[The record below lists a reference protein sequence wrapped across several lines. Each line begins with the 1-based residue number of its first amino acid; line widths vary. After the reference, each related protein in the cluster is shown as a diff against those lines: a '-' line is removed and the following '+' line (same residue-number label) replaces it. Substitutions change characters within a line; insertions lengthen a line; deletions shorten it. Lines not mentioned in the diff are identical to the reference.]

1 MGRQGSR
8 RGTLARMRLA
18 VAALVILALQLTGA
32 PAVHTQSPEIDE
44 LRRRVAAYT
53 RRFITQFSN
62 VVTEEEYDQR
72 FTISTRRRRLTS
84 DFLLVAYPGKKD
96 LVMVFRDV
104 RQVDGKAVRDQEDRI
119 VRLLVQPFDNAV
131 RRARDIHR
139 DGLRFNVDNGRM
151 MDPLTAIGYLQLEYQ
166 GGFRISLGSLAPDIG
181 PDVREID
188 LLPIPARGRTASQA
202 RAWVSE
208 STGEVFKT
216 ELRSGFGARA
226 QVTTTTFSP
235 DPVLKIRVPSE
246 MRDEVPRGGDDFI
259 GVATYSN
266 VRRFEVTTES
276 VVTVPD
282 AP

>member
-1 MGRQGSR
+1 
-8 RGTLARMRLA
+8 MRLVVAAAA
-18 VAALVILALQLTGA
+18 VAVLQLAGLTE
-32 PAVHTQSPEIDE
+32 VHAQSSGIDE
-44 LRRRVAAYT
+44 LRRRVAAYA

-62 VVTEEEYDQR
+62 VVTEEEYEQR
-72 FTISTRRRRLTS
+72 FAISNRRRRLKS
-84 DFLLVAYPGKKD
+84 DFLLVAYPGKRE

-104 RQVDGKAVRDQEDRI
+104 REVDGKPVRGLEDRI
-119 VRLLVQPFDNAV
+119 TKMFVQPFDSAV

-139 DGLRFNVDNGRM
+139 EGLRFNVDNGRM
-151 MDPLTAIGYLQLEYQ
+151 MDPLTVIGYLQQEYQ
-166 GGFRISLGSLAPDIG
+166 GDFRFSFGAVASDLG

-188 LLPIPARGRTASQA
+188 LLPVPARGRTASQA

-226 QVTTTTFSP
+226 QTTTTTFGP
-235 DPVLKIRVPSE
+235 DPVLKIRVPVE
-246 MRDEVPRGGDDFI
+246 MRDDVPRGGDDFI
-259 GVATYSN
+259 GIAKYSN

-282 AP
+282 PSTPQ

>member
-1 MGRQGSR
+1 
-8 RGTLARMRLA
+8 MRLLVPASA
-18 VAALVILALQLTGA
+18 VLAFALAGFTSVD
-32 PAVHTQSPEIDE
+32 TQSPGIDE
-44 LRRRVAAYT
+44 LRQRVAAYT

-62 VVTEEEYDQR
+62 VVTEEEYEQR
-72 FTISTRRRRLTS
+72 FSTSARRRRLRS

-104 RQVDGKAVRDQEDRI
+104 REVDGKPVRDKDDRI
-119 VRLLVQPFDNAV
+119 IRLLVQPFDNAV

-151 MDPLTAIGYLQLEYQ
+151 MDPLTAIGYLQQEYQ
-166 GGFRISLGSLAPDIG
+166 AGFRFSLGGMAADIG

-188 LLPIPARGRTASQA
+188 LLPTAARGRTASQA

-208 STGEVFKT
+208 TTGEVFKT

-226 QVTTTTFSP
+226 QITTTTFSP
-235 DPVLKIRVPSE
+235 DPVLKIRVPVE
-246 MRDEVPRGGDDFI
+246 MRDEVSRGGDDFI
-259 GVATYSN
+259 GVAKYSN
-266 VRRFEVTTES
+266 VRRFDVTTES

-282 AP
+282 PSNRQ

>member
-1 MGRQGSR
+1 
-8 RGTLARMRLA
+8 MRLT
-18 VAALVILALQLTGA
+18 VAAFVVLTLELAGS
-32 PAVHTQSPEIDE
+32 AVVETQSPDVNEI
-44 LRRRVAAYT
+44 RQRAAAYT

-72 FTISTRRRRLTS
+72 FTISSRRRRLKS

-104 RQVDGKAVRDQEDRI
+104 REVDGKPVRNTQDRI
-119 VRLLVQPFDNAV
+119 VQMFVQPFDSAV

-139 DGLRFNVDNGRM
+139 EGLRFNVDNGRM

-166 GGFRISLGSLAPDIG
+166 AGFRFSLGGVASDIG
-181 PDVREID
+181 SDVREID
-188 LLPIPARGRTASQA
+188 QVPTAARGRTASQA
-202 RAWVSE
+202 RVWVSE

-226 QVTTTTFSP
+226 QVTTTTFGP
-235 DPVLKIRVPSE
+235 DPVLKIRVPVE

-259 GVATYSN
+259 GIARYSN

-276 VVTVPD
+276 VVAVPD
-282 AP
+282 SSNPR

>member
-1 MGRQGSR
+1 
-8 RGTLARMRLA
+8 MRLA
-18 VAALVILALQLTGA
+18 VAACAVVALELAGA
-32 PAVHTQSPEIDE
+32 TAVHTQSPAMDE
-44 LRRRVAAYT
+44 LRGRVAAYT

-72 FTISTRRRRLTS
+72 FTVSSRRRRLKS
-84 DFLLVAYPGKKD
+84 DFLLVAYPGKNQ

-104 RQVDGKAVRDQEDRI
+104 REVDGKPVRDKEDRI
-119 VRLLVQPFDNAV
+119 VRMFVQPFDNAM

-139 DGLRFNVDNGRM
+139 EGQRFNVDNGRM

-166 GGFRISLGSLAPDIG
+166 AGFRFSLGAVAHDIG
-181 PDVREID
+181 PDVREIG
-188 LLPIPARGRTASQA
+188 LVPTAARGRTASQA
-202 RAWVSE
+202 RVWVSE

-226 QVTTTTFSP
+226 QITTTTFSP
-235 DPVLKIRVPSE
+235 DPVLQIRVPAE

-259 GVATYSN
+259 GVARYSN

-276 VVTVPD
+276 VVIVPRE
-282 AP
+282 P